1 VTVENAAAGHSPHS
15 LERAGG
21 GYGLTGMRDRVL
33 ARGGHFD
40 AGPAANGGWRVRA
53 VLPAR

>member
-1 VTVENAAAGHSPHS
+1 VEVTYRLTADDDAAV
-15 LERAGG
+15 AGG

-33 ARGGHFD
+33 AHGGHFD
-40 AGPAANGGWRVRA
+40 AGPATGGGWRVHA